1 MDVATDSV
9 QGENRFHELLSM
21 EDRTNAIFHNHGSGW
36 DSPDDNPGPKPDVF
50 GIYSGKSRRIRQRT
64 GRLSP
69 RPGPLQRRQQSRR
82 NQLSQASSIVLNPSF
97 TEAYNSLCVVYDH
110 LNRTDDAIDV
120 CERATVL
127 RSDFVPAFYNLGL
140 VYDAA
145 NRRNEAIASLK
156 RAIQLNPGYVQAHY
170 HLGRIYDA
178 SGDYEQARKF
188 LKQAISL
195 RPGYADAYNELGL
208 SYCSSG
214 QFDNAI
220 GTFRQAVIL
229 EPDQARFH
237 SNLGT
242 TYYLAGRYD
251 EAIACLSRAI
261 DLKPDLLVAH
271 ENLGVV
277 YLKTAQ
283 YEQAIQQFQR
293 AIELSK
299 ASNNLQAGL
308 YNDLAS
314 SYAQL
319 GKFKK
324 AATLLNKALHINP
337 NFTVAVFNL
346 GVVDLMRQ
354 DRPAA
359 FRQYVRLKQID
370 PAGAQ
375 TLYARIYGS
384 RIIQAEDG
392 ANNTR
397 TSKNLK

>member
-1 MDVATDSV
+1 MALVGIHLMAI
-9 QGENRFHELLSM
+9 QGQSQTSLQSTANNRVESAGALAAYRRGLDQYS
-21 EDRTNAIFHNHGSGW
+21 EGNNQDAINSL
-36 DSPDDNPGPKPDVF
+36 
-50 GIYSGKSRRIRQRT
+50 RQ
-64 GRLSP
+64 
-69 RPGPLQRRQQSRR
+69 
-82 NQLSQASSIVLNPSF
+82 AIVLNPSF

-110 LNRTDDAIDV
+110 VNRTDDAIDV

-127 RSDFVPAFYNLGL
+127 RSDFVPAFYNPGV

-195 RPGYADAYNELGL
+195 RPGYADAYNELGF

-261 DLKPDLLVAH
+261 DLKSDFLVAH
-271 ENLGVV
+271 DNLGVV
-277 YLKTAQ
+277 YLKTGQ
-283 YEQAIQQFQR
+283 YKQAIKHFQR

-314 SYAQL
+314 SYAHL
-319 GKFKK
+319 RKYKK
-324 AATLLNKALHINP
+324 AATLLNKALQINP

-359 FRQYVRLKQID
+359 FRQYIRLKQID

-375 TLYARIYGS
+375 KLYARIYGS
-384 RIIQAEDG
+384 RIIQAEDS